1 MNSNIG
7 RKYVDV
13 NISWVFEIELPLV
26 TNVTNTLYNMHCFP
40 IPNNYSNIIC
50 TINLNALW

>member
-13 NISWVFEIELPLV
+13 KISWVFEIELPLV